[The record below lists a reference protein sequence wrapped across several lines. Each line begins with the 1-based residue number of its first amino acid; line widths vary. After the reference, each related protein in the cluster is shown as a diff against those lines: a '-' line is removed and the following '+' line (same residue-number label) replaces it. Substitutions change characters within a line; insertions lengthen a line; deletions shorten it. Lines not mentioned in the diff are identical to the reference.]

1 LNSTHEQ
8 DVVIAKTSI
17 EKLKFNYMTCIREF
31 LVAQKSSHSNL
42 EDKFLLLQES
52 GNSYFN
58 FIENFV
64 GNSNLLGAHDNG
76 HWIAGF
82 AEDCYA
88 TLESLIGHFQ
98 LIRNYISK
106 SNPNMLK
113 SIEPSST
120 AYANMQRMVN
130 KYLTK
135 DKVSEI
141 KEKLELENLPV
152 YGFINYRVPIMDK
165 KTQTIVSFSFGVIFV
180 IVLLIIAFTTPD
192 PTDFQYTI
200 FRIVLALAAGGVVA
214 AFPGFIEVTL
224 GKWLRSG
231 GALAVFVLVYFY
243 APAAVSPQTAV
254 EQPNVIE
261 VSSTEVS
268 K

>member
-165 KTQTIVSFSFGVIFV
+165 KN
-180 IVLLIIAFTTPD
+180 LHH
-192 PTDFQYTI
+192 
-200 FRIVLALAAGGVVA
+200 
-214 AFPGFIEVTL
+214 
-224 GKWLRSG
+224 
-231 GALAVFVLVYFY
+231 
-243 APAAVSPQTAV
+243 SPY
-254 EQPNVIE
+254 PLN
-261 VSSTEVS
+261 
-268 K
+268 